1 MNYQR
6 IDNFLPSSLFDNL
19 QSLLMNG
26 DENQIMPWFY
36 RAAMSD
42 YEDTEGFLFG
52 NDIFNRGVIPDI
64 KLFEEIGVPIISRL
78 PMSHLIRMKINCH
91 PRQTL
96 RDAENYPA
104 CRFHTDTKTPN
115 HTVAIYSLNTCN
127 GYTEFEDETKLESIE
142 NSMVIFNGNIKHR
155 SLGQTDENIRVNINI
170 NFIE

>member
-1 MNYQR
+1 
-6 IDNFLPSSLFDNL
+6 
-19 QSLLMNG
+19 MNG

-91 PRQTL
+91 PRQ
-96 RDAENYPA
+96 
-104 CRFHTDTKTPN
+104 
-115 HTVAIYSLNTCN
+115 
-127 GYTEFEDETKLESIE
+127 
-142 NSMVIFNGNIKHR
+142 
-155 SLGQTDENIRVNINI
+155 
-170 NFIE
+170 